1 MTYRNL
7 TNEELV
13 NHAEAIVLSE
23 DSNLTQVHKEL
34 INELVERFEKV
45 LLSEP
50 SLYSEGTFSKDS
62 NQLELF

>member
-1 MTYRNL
+1 MSYRNL

-13 NHAEAIVLSE
+13 NHATAVVLSE
-23 DSNLTQVHKEL
+23 DSNSVQVHKEL

-50 SLYSEGTFSKDS
+50 SLFKEGNSSKNS